1 MTRIK
6 RIDADLIRAN
16 PHHPRHLRSILPK
29 TK

>member
-16 PHHPRHLRSILPK
+16 PHHLRHLRHLRSIL
-29 TK
+29 